1 MPAHILSTNVGAPRP
16 NAGNPTVTG
25 IAKQPVDRIS
35 VSAPRA
41 RKGPSGVAG
50 DFIGNRRHH
59 GGADQAVYAFARE
72 ELDWWATELGI
83 DLPGGHFGENLTTTS
98 VDVDAAV
105 IGEVWE
111 VGSAVLQVTGPRI
124 PCSTFSTHMQQ
135 PRWVKRFAE
144 RGRTGAYFAVL
155 EPGSIAGG
163 DKITVRDLPAHG
175 VTVPM
180 SFRAWMGDRD
190 EARRI
195 LDLGAGTAHL
205 REELA
210 ARLTRS

>member
-1 MPAHILSTNVGAPRP
+1 M
-16 NAGNPTVTG
+16 
-25 IAKQPVDRIS
+25 
-35 VSAPRA
+35 
-41 RKGPSGVAG
+41 
-50 DFIGNRRHH
+50 
-59 GGADQAVYAFARE
+59 
-72 ELDWWATELGI
+72 GI

-144 RGRTGAYFAVL
+144 RGR
-155 EPGSIAGG
+155 
-163 DKITVRDLPAHG
+163 
-175 VTVPM
+175 M